1 MSIAGIELASL
12 RGRRGWVV
20 IRSRII
26 LNDATVG
33 EAKYPLKRVEE
44 VKEFASVDKEIAKI
58 EGRLHTLLKDLPVA
72 DIPSV
77 EAVLDDLF
85 SKSNLDLRFAVALS
99 LVDALAEQR
108 GIDPATLLG
117 GEFISA
123 VPLPIV
129 QVTRLQGAF
138 SAWLSLIPT
147 GPLDDD
153 WFLEPPLAG
162 VLPFG
167 LDQPEALA
175 RTLEPTLARH
185 GLVADLRGQPL
196 DGATFRFLDQVSD
209 RIWFFLEPDELLAL
223 GKLTPPNL
231 AEILERT
238 LLHLSLDQLDAFRE
252 RIAPML
258 PVRALVVAIPGSHSV
273 SRTVAE
279 VQELDD
285 DGYRLVLDSRADSH
299 NRLGLWFLARG
310 LRFRHIWVENTLE
323 NSLGVLNRSATLG
336 RKGRLVVYRPLVG
349 ALPTNE

>member
-20 IRSRII
+20 IRSRIV
-26 LNDATVG
+26 LHDATVG
-33 EAKYPLKRVEE
+33 EAKYPLKRVQE
-44 VKEFASVDKEIAKI
+44 VMEFASIDKEIAKI

-77 EAVLDDLF
+77 EAVLGDLF
-85 SKSNLDLRFAVALS
+85 SKSNLDFRFAVALS

-117 GEFISA
+117 GEFLLS

-129 QVTRLQGAF
+129 QATRLDGPF

-147 GPLDDD
+147 GPLDDA
-153 WFLEPPLAG
+153 WFLEPPLPAQ
-162 VLPFG
+162 LSID
-167 LDQPEALA
+167 LEQPEALA
-175 RTLEPTLARH
+175 RTLEPVLARH
-185 GLVADLRGQPL
+185 GLVADLRRLPL

-209 RIWFFLEPDELLAL
+209 RIWFLLEPDELLAL

-238 LLHLSLDQLDAFRE
+238 LLHLSLDQVAFFRE

-258 PVRALVVAIPGSHSV
+258 PVRSLVVSIPGAHSV
-273 SRTVAE
+273 SQTVAD
-279 VQELDD
+279 VQSLDD
-285 DGYRLVLDSRADSH
+285 EGYRLVLDSRADCH

-323 NSLGVLNRSATLG
+323 NSLGVLNRAATLG
-336 RKGRLVVYRPLVG
+336 RKGRVVIYRPLVT
-349 ALPTNE
+349 AVPARD